1 MIEYARQKFCA
12 KNLTGK
18 QDVFRAIKITI
29 PILLILIRMKDV
41 VLGLVIEY
49 VRQKFHAK
57 SRSGRKDANYVI
69 KTTKDRKKKYCS

>member
-1 MIEYARQKFCA
+1 
-12 KNLTGK
+12 
-18 QDVFRAIKITI
+18 
-29 PILLILIRMKDV
+29 MKDV

-69 KTTKDRKKKYCS
+69 KNTKDRKKKYCS